1 MGELPKRKSIR
12 LKSYDYTRAG
22 VYFVTVCTHDR
33 RAMFGEICDGIMRPN
48 ALGEAVIE
56 EWFRSEDIRAEIEL
70 DEFVLMPNHIH
81 GLVVIVPV
89 GAHGDA
95 PAPDSPRLHRAPQSL
110 GSLIAGFKRASAKR
124 INAARGTPGIAVW
137 QRNYFERVIRDDDGL
152 RKAREYIV
160 NNLLR
165 WELDH
170 ENPDRIR

>member
-12 LKSYDYTRAG
+12 LKSYDYTQAG
-22 VYFVTVCTHDR
+22 VYFVTLCTHDR
-33 RAMFGEICDGIMRPN
+33 KTAFGEIRDGVMHPN
-48 ALGEAVIE
+48 AVGEAAIE
-56 EWFRSEDIRAEIEL
+56 EWCRSEEIRAEIEL

-95 PAPDSPRLHRAPQSL
+95 PVPDSPRLHRASRSL
-110 GSLIAGFKRASAKR
+110 GSFIAGFKRASAKR
-124 INAARGTPGIAVW
+124 INAACGTPGVPVW
-137 QRNYFERVIRDDDGL
+137 QRNYFERVIRNDDGL

-160 NNLLR
+160 NNPLQ